1 MLMFQFIDYKLQLHI
16 LVVCFKMAVKIT
28 CLKCFLSLG
37 TKEFTMIPVGIKIF
51 KLIVNELASEIE
63 KNELAEDNEDE
74 DDDEVPV

>member
-1 MLMFQFIDYKLQLHI
+1 
-16 LVVCFKMAVKIT
+16 
-28 CLKCFLSLG
+28 
-37 TKEFTMIPVGIKIF
+37 MIPVGIKIF